1 MRIKMN
7 YLVTGGT
14 GFLGSHLVKRLV
26 SDGNNVTIVSTSIRD
41 KTSLK
46 ALDIDLDK
54 INLVKG
60 DVRDF
65 DFLRKV
71 FNEYEFD
78 YVYHLGAISEVRKC
92 QGDAKLAYDV
102 NVGGTVNVLE
112 CARLYGDVKAIV
124 VSSSD
129 KAYGKG
135 NVPYVE
141 DQPLNGNGIYE
152 ASKSCTD
159 IIARSYHYNY
169 DLPVV
174 VTRCSNLYGGGD
186 ANFSR
191 LIPNTIRRL
200 INNES
205 PIIWEGVKDST
216 REFIY
221 VEDAVDAYIS
231 LVDNI
236 DKTVGDAYNIG
247 GGVIQSIEEVVLML
261 IDKIN
266 PDIDIKYLQKDFPEI
281 THQYL
286 DSDRIWRH
294 IGWKPN
300 FTFEKGI
307 NLTIDFYKKYY
318 SND

>member
-1 MRIKMN
+1 MN

-26 SDGNNVTIVSTSIRD
+26 TLKNNVTVVSTSIRD

-46 ALDIDLDK
+46 ALNVDLNK

-65 DFLRKV
+65 DFLRKL

-78 YVYHLGAISEVRKC
+78 YIYHLGAISEVRKC
-92 QGDAKLAYDV
+92 QNDAKLAYDV
-102 NVGGTVNVLE
+102 NVGGTINILE
-112 CARLYGDVKAIV
+112 CIRLYGNIKGVAI
-124 VSSSD
+124 SSSD
-129 KAYGKG
+129 KAYGDG

-141 DQPLNGNGIYE
+141 TQSLNGRGIYE

-159 IIARSYHYNY
+159 IIARSYYSNF
-169 DLPVV
+169 DIPVV
-174 VTRCSNLYGGGD
+174 VTRCSNLFGSAD

-191 LIPNTIRRL
+191 LIPNTIKRL
-200 INNES
+200 INGDS

-221 VEDAVDAYIS
+221 VEDAVDAYLS
-231 LVDNI
+231 LMKNI
-236 DKTVGDAYNIG
+236 DKTKGQAFNIG
-247 GGVIQSIEEVVLML
+247 GGIIKSIEEVVLMI

-266 PDIDIKYLQKDFPEI
+266 PNIEVRYVKKDFPEI

-286 DSDRIWRH
+286 DSSKIINT
-294 IGWKPN
+294 IGWQPKIN
-300 FTFEKGI
+300 FDTGI
-307 NLTIDFYKKYY
+307 DLTIDFYKEYY
-318 SND
+318 KND

>member
-1 MRIKMN
+1 MN

-14 GFLGSHLVKRLV
+14 GFLGSYLVRSLV
-26 SDGNNVTIVSTSIRD
+26 DLKHDITIVSTSIRD

-46 ALDIDLDK
+46 ALNVNLDK
-54 INLVKG
+54 VNLVTG

-65 DFLRKV
+65 DFLRKL

-92 QGDAKLAYDV
+92 QSDAKLAYDV
-102 NVGGTVNVLE
+102 NVGGTTNILE
-112 CARLYGDVKAIV
+112 CIRLYGNVKGVV

-129 KAYGKG
+129 KAYGDG

-141 DQPLNGNGIYE
+141 DQALNGRGVYE

-159 IIARSYHYNY
+159 IIARSYYFNF
-169 DLPVV
+169 DIPVV

-191 LIPNTIRRL
+191 LIPNTIKRL
-200 INNES
+200 INNQS
-205 PIIWEGVKDST
+205 PIIWRGVKDST

-221 VEDAVDAYIS
+221 VEDAVSAYLS
-231 LVDNI
+231 LMDNI
-236 DKTVGDAYNIG
+236 DKTKGHAFNVGGN
-247 GGVIQSIEEVVLML
+247 VIKSIEEVVLML
-261 IDKIN
+261 IKKIN
-266 PDIDIKYLQKDFPEI
+266 SNIKVKYLEKDFPEI

-286 DSDRIWRH
+286 DSTKITNVTN
-294 IGWKPN
+294 WKPRVD
-300 FTFEKGI
+300 FDTGI
-307 NLTIDFYKKYY
+307 DLTINFYRKYY
-318 SND
+318 KND

>member
-1 MRIKMN
+1 MN

-26 SDGNNVTIVSTSIRD
+26 TLKHNVTVVSTSIRD
-41 KTSLK
+41 KTSIK
-46 ALDIDLDK
+46 ALNVDLNK

-65 DFLRKV
+65 EFLRKL

-92 QGDAKLAYDV
+92 QSDAKLAYNV
-102 NVGGTVNVLE
+102 NVGGTINILE
-112 CARLYGDVKAIV
+112 CIRLYGNVKGVAI
-124 VSSSD
+124 SSSD
-129 KAYGKG
+129 KAYGDG

-141 DQPLNGNGIYE
+141 DQPLNGRGVYE

-159 IIARSYHYNY
+159 IIARSYYSNFGV
-169 DLPVV
+169 PVV
-174 VTRCSNLYGGGD
+174 VTRCSNLYGSGD

-191 LIPNTIRRL
+191 LIPNTIKRL
-200 INNES
+200 LHGDS
-205 PIIWEGVKDST
+205 PIIWRGVKDST

-221 VEDAVDAYIS
+221 VGDAVDAYLS
-231 LVDNI
+231 LMKNI
-236 DKTVGDAYNIG
+236 DKTKGQAFNVG
-247 GGVIQSIEEVVLML
+247 GGIIKSIEEVVLMI

-266 PDIDIKYLQKDFPEI
+266 PNVKVTYMEKDFPEI

-286 DSDRIWRH
+286 DSSKI
-294 IGWKPN
+294 INTTGWQPKIN
-300 FTFEKGI
+300 FDKGI
-307 NLTIDFYKKYY
+307 DLTIDFYKEYY
-318 SND
+318 KND

>member
-1 MRIKMN
+1 MN

-26 SDGNNVTIVSTSIRD
+26 TLKNNVTIVSTSIRD

-46 ALDIDLDK
+46 ALNVDLNK

-65 DFLRKV
+65 DFLRKL

-78 YVYHLGAISEVRKC
+78 YIYHLGAISEVRKC
-92 QGDAKLAYDV
+92 QNDAKLAYDV
-102 NVGGTVNVLE
+102 NVGGTINILE
-112 CARLYGDVKAIV
+112 CARLYGNVKGVV

-129 KAYGKG
+129 KAYGDG
-135 NVPYVE
+135 DVPYVE
-141 DQPLNGNGIYE
+141 NQRLNGRGVYE
-152 ASKSCTD
+152 VSKSCTD
-159 IIARSYHYNY
+159 IIARSYYSNF
-169 DLPVV
+169 DIPVV

-191 LIPNTIRRL
+191 LIPNTIKRL
-200 INNES
+200 INNKS

-221 VEDAVDAYIS
+221 VGDAVDAYIS
-231 LVDNI
+231 LIDNI
-236 DKTVGDAYNIG
+236 DKTKGQAFNIG
-247 GGVIQSIEEVVLML
+247 GGVIKSIEEVVLML
-261 IDKIN
+261 IKKIN
-266 PDIDIKYLQKDFPEI
+266 SNIKVEYLDKDFPEI

-286 DSDRIWRH
+286 DSSKITNT
-294 IGWKPN
+294 IGWQPKIN
-300 FTFEKGI
+300 FDKGI
-307 NLTIDFYKKYY
+307 DSTINFYKEYY
-318 SND
+318 KND

>member
-1 MRIKMN
+1 MN

-14 GFLGSHLVKRLV
+14 GFLGSYLVKNLV
-26 SDGNNVTIVSTSIRD
+26 SKKHDVTIVSTSIRD

-46 ALDIDLDK
+46 TLDVNLNK
-54 INLVKG
+54 VNLVKG

-65 DFLRKV
+65 DFLRKL

-92 QGDAKLAYDV
+92 QSDAKLAYDV
-102 NVGGTVNVLE
+102 NVGGTINILE
-112 CARLYGDVKAIV
+112 CIRLYGNVKGVA

-129 KAYGKG
+129 KAYGAG

-141 DQPLNGNGIYE
+141 DQALNGRGVYE

-159 IIARSYHYNY
+159 IIARSYYSNFNV
-169 DLPVV
+169 PVV

-191 LIPNTIRRL
+191 LIPNTIKRL
-200 INNES
+200 INGQS
-205 PIIWEGVKDST
+205 PIIWRGVKDST

-231 LVDNI
+231 LMDNI
-236 DKTVGDAYNIG
+236 DETKGQAYNIG
-247 GGVIQSIEEVVLML
+247 GNVIKSIEEVVLML
-261 IDKIN
+261 IEKIN
-266 PDIDIKYLQKDFPEI
+266 SDIKVEYLEKDFPEI

-286 DSDRIWRH
+286 DSSKITNVTNWQPKTD
-294 IGWKPN
+294 
-300 FTFEKGI
+300 FDTGI
-307 NLTIDFYKKYY
+307 NSTIDFYKKYY
-318 SND
+318 KND

>member
-1 MRIKMN
+1 MN

-14 GFLGSHLVKRLV
+14 GFLGSYLVRRLV
-26 SDGNNVTIVSTSIRD
+26 NLNNNVTIVSTTIRD

-65 DFLRKV
+65 DFLRKL

-102 NVGGTVNVLE
+102 NVGGTINILE
-112 CARLYGDVKAIV
+112 CVRLYGNVKGVAI
-124 VSSSD
+124 SSSD
-129 KAYGKG
+129 KAYGDG
-135 NVPYVE
+135 DVPYVE
-141 DQPLNGNGIYE
+141 DQPLNGRGIYE
-152 ASKSCTD
+152 ASKSATD
-159 IIARSYHYNY
+159 IIARSYYFNFNI
-169 DLPVV
+169 PVF

-191 LIPNTIRRL
+191 LIPNTITRL
-200 INNES
+200 IKGDA
-205 PIIWEGVKDST
+205 PIIWRGVKDCT

-221 VEDAVDAYIS
+221 IDDAVDAYLS
-231 LVDNI
+231 LMENI
-236 DKTVGDAYNIG
+236 DETKGEAFNVG
-247 GGVIQSIEEVVLML
+247 GGVIKSIEEVVLML
-261 IDKIN
+261 IDKIDSN
-266 PDIDIKYLQKDFPEI
+266 IEIKFMEKDFPEI

-286 DSDRIWRH
+286 NSDKIKEKTNWSP
-294 IGWKPN
+294 K
-300 FTFEKGI
+300 TSFEDG
-307 NLTIDFYKKYY
+307 LDMTIDFYK
-318 SND
+318 